1 MARKRQTAIRRKPL
15 PKQRRTAPLCTPP
28 AKGVRR
34 GVRLRPALLGGGYA
48 LGALVAPGVALAQ
61 FAVQHGHGGA
71 PASRSAPVTFRA
83 DNVDYDSH
91 NGLVTWTG
99 HVQIWQNDHILR
111 ADRVT
116 YDRNTDVAAASGHVA
131 LVEPDG
137 QVVFSDYA
145 ELTQGMRQGV
155 MDNMR
160 ALMTQN
166 GKLAANGARRT
177 DGQINELSRV
187 VYTACKVCAQHPE
200 TRPFWQI
207 RAYSAVQDIPHKRIE
222 YQDAYLD
229 MFGVPVM
236 YFPFFSAPDPSVHRQ
251 SGFLMG
257 TLSPHDEHLG
267 TFATLPYYWVIN
279 DSSDL
284 TIVPLLATRKDPQLT
299 LDYRKSFNDGVLH
312 AIGAVAGDEGAVQA
326 YLQAHALFALNSVW
340 RAGADISL
348 STSANYMR
356 DYRVPGYGAD
366 VLGSTAYL
374 EGFGVGSYARLDG
387 TVFQGLNKVTV
398 NDSTLPLVLPRF
410 TYSYFSQP
418 DALGGRFSLDST
430 SFNIYRPNG
439 VSDER
444 FAVGLNWDRPFH
456 DSLGQQFVFTA
467 HVDTG
472 VWNARKLDLIP
483 VYGTT
488 NAATTARALPTVA
501 LKMNWPFVRSLHSG
515 GSQTIEPIVQLVAA
529 PQSGNSVNDNIPNE
543 DSLDYEFTDATLFN
557 INRHQG
563 VDRLDGG
570 ARANVGLHGNWTFKG
585 DQQLDALIGQ
595 SYQAHVDRNQVPDS
609 GLEHPI
615 SDFVGRLS
623 YTPASWLDM
632 TARGRFDPK
641 NGNTHFADGLV
652 SVGVPLLRVSGGY
665 TYNSHDIYYYYDNN
679 YRLSTIN
686 PNYYVP
692 RNEITLGT
700 SSVWR
705 EYSLNTF
712 ARRDIERGRMVALG
726 ANAGYTNDC
735 FSFHISYVKRYTTI
749 NGDTGDQSI
758 LFTFTFKTLGIFAVN
773 G

>member
-15 PKQRRTAPLCTPP
+15 AAKRNARPASRPVAAP
-28 AKGVRR
+28 
-34 GVRLRPALLGGGYA
+34 GVRLRPALLGGAYA

-61 FAVQHGHGGA
+61 FAVQRGHGGA

-91 NGLVTWTG
+91 GGLVTWSG

-155 MDNMR
+155 MNNMR

-200 TRPFWQI
+200 HRPFWQI

-229 MFGVPVM
+229 MFGLPVM

-267 TFATLPYYWVIN
+267 TFATLPYYWVI
-279 DSSDL
+279 DDASDL

-299 LDYRKSFNDGVLH
+299 LDYRRSFNDGVLH

-348 STSANYMR
+348 STSADYMR

-387 TVFQGLNKVTV
+387 TVFQGLNKATV

-439 VSDER
+439 VSDQR
-444 FAVGLNWDRPFH
+444 FAVGLNWNRPFH
-456 DSLGQQFVFTA
+456 DALGQQFVFTA
-467 HVDTG
+467 HVDAG

-501 LKMNWPFVRSLHSG
+501 LKMNWPFARSLRSG
-515 GSQTIEPIVQLVAA
+515 GSQTVEPIVQLIAA
-529 PQSGNSVNDNIPNE
+529 PQSGNSVNRNIPNE

-570 ARANVGLHGNWTFKG
+570 ARANVGLHANWTFKG
-585 DQQLDALIGQ
+585 DQQLDALVGP

-609 GLEHPI
+609 GLEHAI
-615 SDFVGRLS
+615 SDFVGRVS
-623 YTPASWLDM
+623 YTPATWLDV

-679 YRLSTIN
+679 YRLGPIN

-735 FSFHISYVKRYTTI
+735 FAFHLSYVKRYTTI